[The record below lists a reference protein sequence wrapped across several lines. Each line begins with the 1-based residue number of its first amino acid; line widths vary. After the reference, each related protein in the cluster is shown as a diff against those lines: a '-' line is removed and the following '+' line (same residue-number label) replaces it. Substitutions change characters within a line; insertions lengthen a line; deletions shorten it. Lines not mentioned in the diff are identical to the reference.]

1 MASPIARIAAVAG
14 SWQALWLIALMLEV
28 AAGGVAVWL
37 AGRQGPALVGMAVN
51 LLIALRFAVT
61 LRPGAVPLIT
71 RFARHDP
78 AGAPARVEAYTR
90 RLTAAWALLLGLFT
104 LAHAAP
110 MLGLWSLVGVSLVE
124 SLACMAFFL
133 GEHALRSRLF
143 PELGRATPRRTLR
156 AVCSAVG
163 ARHAG

>member
-1 MASPIARIAAVAG
+1 MASPIARISAVAG
-14 SWQALWLIALMLEV
+14 SWQALWLIALALEI

-37 AGRQGPALVGMAVN
+37 AGRHGPALVGLGVN
-51 LLIALRFAVT
+51 LLVALRFAIT

-71 RFARHDP
+71 RYARHDP
-78 AGAPARVEAYTR
+78 AGLPVRAEAYTR
-90 RLTAAWALLLGLFT
+90 RLTGAWALLLGLFT

-110 MLGLWSLVGVSLVE
+110 MLGLWTLAMVSLVE
-124 SLACMAFFL
+124 GLACIGFFL

-156 AVCSAVG
+156 AVCRAAG